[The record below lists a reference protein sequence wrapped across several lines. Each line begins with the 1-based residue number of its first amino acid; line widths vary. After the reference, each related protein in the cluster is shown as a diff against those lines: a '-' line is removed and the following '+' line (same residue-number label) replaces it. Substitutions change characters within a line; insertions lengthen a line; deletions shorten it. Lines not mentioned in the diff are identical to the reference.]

1 MWTIHR
7 VESVGGNL
15 IVYACNPDGG
25 EFPHW
30 AIEKALI
37 RSAESLPCTL
47 RAHGTVRALTANE
60 MKRELREAAEC
71 EVALNTVCVGAG
83 LAVDNPPVKMRLY
96 DETVAYA
103 AIDFPGAGWRG
114 DSAAYVHIPIG
125 E

>member
-7 VESVGGNL
+7 VESANRNL
-15 IVYACNPDGG
+15 TVYARNPDGG

-30 AIEKALI
+30 ATGKALAM
-37 RSAESLPCTL
+37 SAEALPCSTKG
-47 RAHGTVRALTANE
+47 HGTVRTLTADE
-60 MKRELREAAEC
+60 MSRELRETTEC
-71 EVALNTVCVGAG
+71 KVALNTVCVGAE
-83 LAVDNPPVKMRLY
+83 LAEMQLCN
-96 DETVAYA
+96 ETVAYA